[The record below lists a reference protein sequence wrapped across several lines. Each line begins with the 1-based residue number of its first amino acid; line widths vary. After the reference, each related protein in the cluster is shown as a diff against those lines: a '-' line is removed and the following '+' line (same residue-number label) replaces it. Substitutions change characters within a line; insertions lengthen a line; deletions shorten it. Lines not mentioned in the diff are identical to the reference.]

1 VRLSVP
7 AGSNNDSDGGWI
19 GGDLN
24 QGKNCL
30 QQSYKL
36 TCLHSSHSFKNQI
49 HFLMTIFLFSR

>member
-30 QQSYKL
+30 QQDYKL
-36 TCLHSSHSFKNQI
+36 MSLHSSHSF
-49 HFLMTIFLFSR
+49 